1 VIHEGI
7 QAIALAD
14 RLEAFADEIV
24 ADESVLL
31 TAATIIIARRA
42 ARLAGDHDHARHLA
56 MTAGANIGVL
66 LAVEFEKKL
75 LGV

>member
-1 VIHEGI
+1 VIDQGL
-7 QAIALAD
+7 QSIALAD
-14 RLEAFADEIV
+14 RLEVLADEMV
-24 ADESVLL
+24 ADEGVLL